1 MWPNDRL
8 SVGRRQKRQSLT
20 FESLEQ
26 RRLLASDIEH
36 LYGLVHDIASTY
48 IHCPATCDDVVQE
61 TVIKIVG
68 HWDTVESLEVPAQ
81 NAYVVRATHNTF
93 LDWVRADIRKSELVE
108 RAFTDAAS
116 ETTGAENPV
125 EAVLTAEVQA
135 NIERWMRN
143 QYGVDRRILLLRQ
156 QGMTFEQI
164 GEQLEL
170 AKSTVQYRCQRLME
184 ACFRQLVER

>member
-1 MWPNDRL
+1 M
-8 SVGRRQKRQSLT
+8 
-20 FESLEQ
+20 
-26 RRLLASDIEH
+26 
-36 LYGLVHDIASTY
+36 
-48 IHCPATCDDVVQE
+48 
-61 TVIKIVG
+61 
-68 HWDTVESLEVPAQ
+68 
-81 NAYVVRATHNTF
+81 RATHNTF

-116 ETTGAENPV
+116 ETTGAETPV